1 MDVTAQ
7 ANKIANGKLS
17 EEELQNL
24 KEEASQILALRRKAM
39 LFMYPFIGSIALR
52 MDIVPVRDFRVRTAC
67 TDGDSIYFDIAFL
80 NSLKPE
86 EQKFVLAHE
95 VWHAALMH
103 MTRKQSRDADLF
115 NIATDKEVNYLLLN
129 DGFTVPNFALLPDE
143 DEKGK
148 SAEEIYEMLLK
159 KMKQTKNSSM
169 PSSGHGGL
177 GESSSGSSDELS
189 KQGGLS
195 RKQFDKHVYNDDV
208 EPEVDDEGNLKT
220 GITDQWGDVGIDK
233 DFRPKVS
240 KDFADRM
247 REAIVSSSQMAEKMM
262 KGDLPANVKA
272 LVAKIMNPEIS
283 WEELLAQFVTQCYN
297 GSKKSWLPPNR
308 RHVYNDVYV
317 QSRRSEK
324 IKIAVGID
332 TSGSTRADRGKFLG
346 ELQGLVRTFG
356 AYEITLIECDAE
368 VGAVK
373 RCTEDDELDNEINN
387 AEYSM
392 TGGGGTAMMPIFEYI
407 RDNHL
412 DVDAV
417 CIMTDGYIDH
427 IPENPLGLPVI
438 WLITNDGDMDFCDW
452 GTKVKFKNKKF

>member
-1 MDVTAQ
+1 MDVIAQ

-24 KEEASQILALRRKAM
+24 KEEASHVLALRRKAM

-159 KMKQTKNSSM
+159 KMNKTKNSSM
-169 PSSGHGGL
+169 SSSGQGGS
-177 GESSSGSSDELS
+177 GVSSSGSSDEFS

-195 RKQFDKHVYNDDV
+195 SKQFDKHVYNDDA

-332 TSGSTRADRGKFLG
+332 TSRSTRADRGKFLG

-373 RCTEDDELDNEINN
+373 RYTEDDELDNEINN